1 MLTTNNNLDLEASY
15 AMMQQ
20 DNEII
25 FGEITVQVS
34 NPYLVVHCF
43 PLLGDPLGIS
53 ERGLLPLVWLFHGH
67 R

>member
-25 FGEITVQVS
+25 FGGNNRAGV
-34 NPYLVVHCF
+34 
-43 PLLGDPLGIS
+43 
-53 ERGLLPLVWLFHGH
+53 
-67 R
+67 

>member
-25 FGEITVQVS
+25 FGEVTVRVS
-34 NPYLVVHCF
+34 NPYPVVHCF
-43 PLLGDPLGIS
+43 PS
-53 ERGLLPLVWLFHGH
+53 
-67 R
+67 